1 MTKNIT
7 IAYNEA
13 DEVFLM
19 TFFKRMKI
27 KIIPAKKIVEDENR
41 LLTREEHLA
50 GLAESF
56 RDVKRAIRGEI
67 QLRNIYDV
75 LAEMKAE
82 QKQEI
87 EL

>member
-19 TFFKRMKI
+19 MFFKRMKI
-27 KIIPAKKIVEDENR
+27 KTIPAKKVVEAEDR
-41 LLTREEHLA
+41 PLTREEHLT
-50 GLAESF
+50 GLSESF

-67 QLRNIYDV
+67 QLRSIYDV

-82 QKQEI
+82 QKQEVK
-87 EL
+87 L